1 MQLQLDDPAAGKA
14 PAEQKAP
21 PRQIGKGILL
31 IVIGVGLGVAA
42 TRFYA
47 TPRGI
52 SDSAQSTEQA
62 PSAPFTRVGDRI
74 VVPPESLLRS
84 RLAVADVM
92 SQEVSHTL
100 MLPAT
105 VEADP
110 GRTVKVLPP
119 LTGHVVELKVQ
130 LGQRVT
136 EGQELAVIDSG
147 DLAQAYSDDEKA
159 KTMLILT
166 KQALDRQMGL
176 EKSGGA
182 AIKDREQAQSDYAQ
196 AKSELDRSETRLRSF
211 GVSADQLQQT
221 RLLRLNA
228 PAAGSVTDLEVAQGD
243 FVNDTTA
250 AIMTISNL
258 DTVWVTA
265 NVPEKDTSFV
275 FTGQPVNVTF
285 PAYPGKAFSGKVLFV
300 SDVLEPD
307 TRRTKV
313 RIAFDNP
320 DKALKPNMFANAT
333 FIATPLSQLT
343 VPTSALLMS
352 NDSTSVFVEVAPWAF
367 ERRNINIDYQEG
379 NDATVKSGLQ
389 PGERVVVKGG
399 VRLND

>member
-1 MQLQLDDPAAGKA
+1 MQLQPNDPEVRKAKPKVAG
-14 PAEQKAP
+14 
-21 PRQIGKGILL
+21 RTILL
-31 IVIGVGLGVAA
+31 IVVGVALGIA
-42 TRFYA
+42 TDRYLMS
-47 TPRGI
+47 PRGI
-52 SDSAQSTEQA
+52 SDVAQSLEVPA
-62 PSAPFTRVGDRI
+62 GPPFTRIGDRI
-74 VVPPESLLRS
+74 VVPPDSLLRS
-84 RLAVADVM
+84 RLAVA
-92 SQEVSHTL
+92 EVQANEVAHTL
-100 MLPAT
+100 VLPAM

-119 LTGHVVELKVQ
+119 LTGRVLSLSVR
-130 LGQRVT
+130 LGERVT
-136 EGQELAVIDSG
+136 QGQELAVIDSG
-147 DLAQAYSDDEKA
+147 DLAQAYSDDDKA
-159 KTMLILT
+159 KTVLTLT

-196 AKSELDRSETRLRSF
+196 AKSEFDRAETRLRSL
-211 GVSADQLQQT
+211 GAPVDQPT
-221 RLLRLNA
+221 RLLMLKA
-228 PAAGSVTDLEVAQGD
+228 PASGSVTDLEVAQGD
-243 FVNDTTA
+243 YINDPTA
-250 AIMTISNL
+250 TALTISNL

-275 FTGQPVNVTF
+275 FNGQAVNITF
-285 PAYPGKAFSGKVLFV
+285 PAYPGQSFSGTVLFV

-320 DKALKPNMFANAT
+320 NKTFKPNMFANAT
-333 FIATPLSQLT
+333 FVAPAVSRLT

-367 ERRNINIDYQEG
+367 ERRNVEVDYQEG
-379 NDATVKSGLQ
+379 DDATVKSGLR